1 MLNETIYVAAV
12 VFFSPI
18 VFLVAFA
25 ISDWRR
31 RRRWKEGASL
41 RQVPEASATAI
52 HFRKAS

>member
-18 VFLVAFA
+18 LLLVAFA

-31 RRRWKEGASL
+31 RRRGKEGACV
-41 RQVPEASATAI
+41 RQVPEASVTATRL
-52 HFRKAS
+52 RKAS